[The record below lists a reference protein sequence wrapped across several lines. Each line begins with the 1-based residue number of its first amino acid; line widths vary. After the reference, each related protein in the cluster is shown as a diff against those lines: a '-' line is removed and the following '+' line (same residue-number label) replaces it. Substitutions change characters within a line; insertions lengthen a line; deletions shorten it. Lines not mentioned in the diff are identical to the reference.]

1 MNKAE
6 YNINR
11 ESTLLERRLNPMHKD
26 LDIVIS
32 EKDKQILRELGGKI
46 ADIGSLP
53 TQQKLRQMW
62 SQLNQLEDTKPMV
75 WMEDICWDEMDVDG
89 ELKIQTSSPFCQRI
103 ELDLRQTIYRWNHMP
118 CDMVVDTIVYS
129 PLVTTNS
136 GIGISIEEDIIKKE
150 GSNTVASH
158 HYRIQIREEEDIEKI
173 NTPKIARN
181 EKKSE
186 ENYQAYCDIFDG
198 ILPVKKRGVTWL
210 QFAPWDDI
218 IHLTGVQEALL
229 DLAMRPEYI
238 HKLVDRFVD
247 AQLHALDQ
255 YEKLNLLALNNNN
268 VRIGSGGYGY
278 TDELPQSDYDHHHT
292 RTLDTWGY
300 AAAQIFVGV
309 SPKMHEE
316 FALKYEK
323 RWLERFGL
331 TYYGCCEPLHK
342 NIHFL
347 RSIPNLR
354 KISISPWAD
363 INEAA
368 SQILGD
374 YVISLK
380 PNPAILATD
389 KWHPER
395 AREELETKLKAAK
408 QYNCKVEIIMKD
420 ISTVHHEPQRLWEW
434 ARIATELADKF
445 V

>member
-1 MNKAE
+1 MNKPE
-6 YNINR
+6 YNR
-11 ESTLLERRLNPMHKD
+11 EPIYEVYQIPGTQKE
-26 LDIVIS
+26 LDTVVT
-32 EKDKQILRELGGKI
+32 EKDKQILRELGEKM
-46 ADIGSLP
+46 ADIGSLS
-53 TQQKLRQMW
+53 TQQKRRQMW

-75 WMEDICWDEMDVDG
+75 WIDDICWDEMVVDG

-103 ELDLRQTIYRWNHMP
+103 ELDLRQTIYQWNHMQ
-118 CDMVVDTIVYS
+118 CDMVVDPIVYS
-129 PLVTTNS
+129 PLVVTNS

-150 GSNTVASH
+150 EDNIVTSH
-158 HYRIQIREEEDIEKI
+158 RYHVQIKDEDDIEKI
-173 NTPKIARN
+173 RMPEITHN

-186 ENYQAYCDIFDG
+186 ENYQAYCDIFNG
-198 ILPVKKRGVTWL
+198 ILTVKKRGVPGFW
-210 QFAPWDDI
+210 FAPWDHI
-218 IHLTGVQEALL
+218 IRLTGVQEALL
-229 DLAMRPEYI
+229 DLALRPKYI
-238 HKLVDRFVD
+238 HKLVDRFVN
-247 AQLHALDQ
+247 AYLHALEQ

-278 TDELPQSDYDHHHT
+278 TDELPQPDYDHNHT
-292 RTLDTWGY
+292 RTSDTWGF
-300 AAAQIFVGV
+300 ATAQIFVGV

-316 FALKYEK
+316 FALKYER

-342 NIHFL
+342 KIHML

-368 SQILGD
+368 SQILND

-380 PNPAILATD
+380 PNPAIFATD

-395 AREELETKLKAAK
+395 AREELETKLKIAK
-408 QYNCKVEIIMKD
+408 RYNCKVEIIMKD
-420 ISTVHHEPQRLWEW
+420 ISTVRHEPQRLWEW
-434 ARIATELADKF
+434 ARIATEIADKF